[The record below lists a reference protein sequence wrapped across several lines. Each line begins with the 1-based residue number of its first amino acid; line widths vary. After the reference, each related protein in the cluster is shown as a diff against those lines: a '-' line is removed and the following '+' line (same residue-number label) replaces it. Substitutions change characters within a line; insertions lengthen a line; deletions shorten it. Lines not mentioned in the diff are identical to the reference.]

1 MTKIPFWERPSRLI
15 TILKVAYNLK
25 VILKELLKPLKLP
38 WYTNFLINCKFE
50 GMFSTEK
57 TTIILNLV
65 TSEIT
70 KVVISYKDDDVDESV
85 DTEEQ
90 QRRIEDV
97 FRDYKAVQN
106 IS

>member
-38 WYTNFLINCKFE
+38 WYTNFLINCKF
-50 GMFSTEK
+50 GDMFSTEK